1 MTLHGDAYD
10 VLARWTAPDDEQ
22 ERLRLLYLAH
32 LDAHPDAMSRSCHPD
47 HLTASLVI
55 VSPDRSRVLLTLHR
69 IIKRWLQT
77 GGHCEP
83 GDATL
88 VEAARREGLEE
99 SGLHTISVDPEP
111 VLLSRH
117 EVPSCGPI
125 RPSHHLDVQFVGIA
139 TDELIA
145 ISDESDDLA
154 WFDVD
159 DLPDG
164 TDQSVRDLTAA
175 ATRRLRG
182 IPSPSPS
189 PGRR

>member
-1 MTLHGDAYD
+1 MTLHEDAHG
-10 VLARWTAPDDEQ
+10 VLARWVAPDTEQ
-22 ERLRLLYLAH
+22 ERLRQVYLAH
-32 LDAHPDAMSRSCHPD
+32 LDAHPDAMSRDCHPD

-55 VSPDRSRVLLTLHR
+55 VSADHSRVLLTLHR
-69 IIKRWLQT
+69 RIKRWLQT

-88 VEAARREGLEE
+88 LGAAHREGREE
-99 SGLHTISVDPEP
+99 SGLHTLTVDPEP
-111 VLLSRH
+111 VLLSLH

-125 RPSHHLDVQFVGIA
+125 RPSHHLDVQFVGVA
-139 TDELIA
+139 SDERIT

-154 WFDVD
+154 WFDLD
-159 DLPDG
+159 DLPET

-182 IPSPSPS
+182 TPSPSPS